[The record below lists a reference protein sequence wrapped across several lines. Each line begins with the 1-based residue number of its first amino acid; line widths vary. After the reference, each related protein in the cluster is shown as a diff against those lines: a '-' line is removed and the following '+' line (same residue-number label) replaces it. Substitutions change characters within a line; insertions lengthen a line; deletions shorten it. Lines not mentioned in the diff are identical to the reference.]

1 MQLLKLTG
9 IKKDFNMKA
18 ALAGVDISVDKGSA
32 LTIFGPNGAGKT
44 TLMKIM
50 SGIMAPSGG
59 KVFYNGKS
67 LSFNGQRSE
76 TYYLGH
82 KNALYNALTVQ
93 ENLNF
98 TARLFGNSKIE
109 MVETVLQEHGFWEKR
124 HALVEELSQG
134 MKRRLAIT
142 KGFLTD
148 QNLLILDEPFAGLDI
163 KWRRSISN
171 KINDLKKQ
179 GKSLVISTHL
189 AEEGYE
195 LADFIAFLHRGKVI
209 FIKKKEELK
218 VSDIHILFNSSDEEL
233 ERWVS

>member
-1 MQLLKLTG
+1 MQLLELTG

-18 ALAGVDISVDKGSA
+18 ALVGVDISVDKGSA

-163 KWRRSISN
+163 KWRRFISS

>member
-1 MQLLKLTG
+1 MQLLELTG

-18 ALAGVDISVDKGSA
+18 ALVGVDISVDKGSA

-163 KWRRSISN
+163 KWRRSISS

>member
-1 MQLLKLTG
+1 MQLLELTG
-9 IKKDFNMKA
+9 IKKDFNSKA
-18 ALAGVDISVDKGSA
+18 ALAGIDISVDKGTL

-50 SGIMAPSGG
+50 SGLMNPCGG
-59 KVFYNGKS
+59 EVFYNGKP
-67 LSFNGQRSE
+67 LTLNGQQSDV
-76 TYYLGH
+76 YYLGH

-98 TARLFGNSKIE
+98 TARLFGNRKTE
-109 MVETVLQEHGFWEKR
+109 MVDTVLQEHGFWEKR
-124 HALVEELSQG
+124 NALVEELSQG

-171 KINDLKKQ
+171 KITDLKKQ

-195 LADFIAFLHRGKVI
+195 LADFIAFLHRGKI
-209 FIKKKEELK
+209 KFIKKKEELT
-218 VSDIHILFNSSDEEL
+218 VSDIHTLFNSSDEEL
-233 ERWVS
+233 EKWVS

>member
-1 MQLLKLTG
+1 MQLLELTG

-18 ALAGVDISVDKGSA
+18 ALAGVDISVDKGFA

-163 KWRRSISN
+163 KWRRSISS

-218 VSDIHILFNSSDEEL
+218 VSDIRALFNSTDEEL
-233 ERWVS
+233 EKWVC

>member
-1 MQLLKLTG
+1 MQLLELTG
-9 IKKDFNMKA
+9 IKKYFNTKA
-18 ALAGVDISVDKGSA
+18 ALAGLDISVDKGSS

-50 SGIMAPSGG
+50 AGIMAPCGG
-59 KVFYNGKS
+59 EVLYNGKP
-67 LSFNGQRSE
+67 LSFNGQQSE
-76 TYYLGH
+76 IYYLGH

-98 TARLFGNSKIE
+98 TARLFGNRKTE
-109 MVETVLQEHGFWEKR
+109 MVDTVLQEHGFWGKR

-142 KGFLTD
+142 KGFLTN

-163 KWRRSISN
+163 KWRRSISS

-179 GKSLVISTHL
+179 GKALVISTHL

-195 LADFIAFLHRGKVI
+195 LADSIAFLHRGKVV
-209 FIKKKEELK
+209 FIKKKEEMK
-218 VSDIHILFNSSDEEL
+218 VSDIQALFNSTDEEL
-233 ERWVS
+233 EKWVS

>member
-1 MQLLKLTG
+1 MQLLELTG

-50 SGIMAPSGG
+50 SGIMAPSEG
-59 KVFYNGKS
+59 KVFYNGTS

-98 TARLFGNSKIE
+98 TARLFGNRKME

-124 HALVEELSQG
+124 HALVQELSQG

-209 FIKKKEELK
+209 FIKKKEKLK

>member
-124 HALVEELSQG
+124 HALVQELSQG

>member
-1 MQLLKLTG
+1 MQLLELTG

-18 ALAGVDISVDKGSA
+18 ALAGIDISLGKGSL

-50 SGIMAPSGG
+50 VGIMDPSEGEILYKG
-59 KVFYNGKS
+59 KP
-67 LSFNGQRSE
+67 LSFNGQQSDV
-76 TYYLGH
+76 YYLGH
-82 KNALYNALTVQ
+82 KNALYNALTVK
-93 ENLNF
+93 ENMNF
-98 TARLFGNSKIE
+98 TAQLFGNRTTE
-109 MVETVLQEHGFWEKR
+109 MVDNVLQEHGFWERR
-124 HALVEELSQG
+124 HALVQELSQG

-142 KGFLTD
+142 KGFLTN
-148 QNLLILDEPFAGLDI
+148 QNLLIMDEPFAGLDI
-163 KWRRSISN
+163 KWRRSISS
-171 KINDLKKQ
+171 KIEDLKNQ

-218 VSDIHILFNSSDEEL
+218 VSDIRALFNSTDEEL
-233 ERWVS
+233 EKWVW

>member
-1 MQLLKLTG
+1 MRLLELTG

-18 ALAGVDISVDKGSA
+18 ALAGVDIGVDKGSS

-50 SGIMAPSGG
+50 AGIMAPSEGEVIYKG
-59 KVFYNGKS
+59 KP
-67 LSFNGQRSE
+67 LSFNGHQSE
-76 TYYLGH
+76 VYYLGH

-98 TARLFGNSKIE
+98 TAQLFANRITESVDTI
-109 MVETVLQEHGFWEKR
+109 LQEHDFWEKR
-124 HALVEELSQG
+124 HALVQELSQG

-142 KGFLTD
+142 KGFLTN

-163 KWRRSISN
+163 KWRRSISS

-179 GKSLVISTHL
+179 GKSLVVSTHL

-195 LADFIAFLHRGKVI
+195 LADSIAFLHRGKVI
-209 FIKKKEELK
+209 FIKKKEEMK
-218 VSDIHILFNSSDEEL
+218 VSDIQALFNSTDEEL
-233 ERWVS
+233 KKWVS

>member
-1 MQLLKLTG
+1 MQLLELTG

-50 SGIMAPSGG
+50 SGIMAPSAGE
-59 KVFYNGKS
+59 VFYKGKPLSCNGLQS
-67 LSFNGQRSE
+67 DI
-76 TYYLGH
+76 YYLGH

-98 TARLFGNSKIE
+98 TARLFGHRKTE
-109 MVETVLQEHGFWEKR
+109 MVDAVLQEHDFWER
-124 HALVEELSQG
+124 RSALVEELSQG
-134 MKRRLAIT
+134 MKRRLAII

-163 KWRRSISN
+163 KWRRSVSS

-195 LADFIAFLHRGKVI
+195 LADFIAFLHRGKI
-209 FIKKKEELK
+209 KFIKKKEELK
-218 VSDIHILFNSSDEEL
+218 VSDIHLLFNSSDEEL
-233 ERWVS
+233 EKWVS